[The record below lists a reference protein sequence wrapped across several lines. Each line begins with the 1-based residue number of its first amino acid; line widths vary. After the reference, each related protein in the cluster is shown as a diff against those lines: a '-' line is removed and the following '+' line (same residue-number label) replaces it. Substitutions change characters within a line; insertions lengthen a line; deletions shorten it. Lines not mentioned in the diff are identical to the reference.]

1 MSFYVPTSVPYG
13 RLMINA
19 IITFIAVLAINIVYR
34 RYLHPLSRYPGPFLA
49 SVTDVW

>member
-1 MSFYVPTSVPYG
+1 MFS
-13 RLMINA
+13 A
-19 IITFIAVLAINIVYR
+19 IVTFIAALAIDIVYR